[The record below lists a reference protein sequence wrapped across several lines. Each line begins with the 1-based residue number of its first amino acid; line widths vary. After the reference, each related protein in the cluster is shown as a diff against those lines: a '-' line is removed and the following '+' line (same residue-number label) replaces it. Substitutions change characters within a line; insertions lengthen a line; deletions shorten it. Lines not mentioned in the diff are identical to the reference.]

1 MRIFEVNYTR
11 LVDFAFF
18 TASRWFTNAS
28 KQNILDSGNMS
39 DCTIFLESMHVYQ
52 VHLMPEFQR
61 LSPWAFMQS
70 FYLRRSRQIKV
81 CSMLFLFLL
90 WWWWWGTTLNH
101 PCTVFKGV
109 KSENF
114 V

>member
-11 LVDFAFF
+11 LVAFF

-61 LSPWAFMQS
+61 LSPSAFMQS
-70 FYLRRSRQIKV
+70 FLSAAKPSDQR
-81 CSMLFLFLL
+81 LL
-90 WWWWWGTTLNH
+90 DVVLVVVVVVVDYFES
-101 PCTVFKGV
+101 PMYSF
-109 KSENF
+109 
-114 V
+114 